1 MADVEEVFKS
11 NIMDC
16 YQGIVLK
23 QLPWFKSSDQCKAT
37 RLQWKD
43 VACGKDVN
51 ANIGGGKPIQ
61 SKAVLVTED
70 ARFSA
75 LTVNTTRASTVAFVG
90 TDDGR
95 LLKVLLESAVKAE
108 VYAIEK
114 VTSGEAILQDMEI
127 SGNGKHIF
135 ILTPTKVIKTATSSC
150 DRNARTCFECL
161 SARDPY
167 CGWCMRSN
175 ICSEEESCEKVLPNT
190 GSGWLDFQD
199 TFCPVIK
206 SVVPDKIQI
215 TTADYLNVTVDNIE
229 EGQNQTRAAF
239 LLCPLDLLNS
249 SPLSALLQTREGHS
263 RRKGPSKCPHL
274 VAPQSHL
281 YVAVGER
288 RNLSVKIQNLDPAI
302 MEEFRCEFRI
312 GETKHEKPALRSGED
327 TVVCGEMR
335 FDQAGGD
342 GLLPVAFDVVWMSS
356 EAPKAHVIDNTQ
368 KVAVEVYKCE
378 RLASDCG
385 TCITL
390 DSAFYDCGWCKSQ
403 NSCSRQG
410 ECSSQWLNG
419 SHLCAN
425 PKILDVTP
433 KKGPFGG
440 RTVLKIK
447 GINLGRQP
455 SDVQRAVQVANVPCE
470 VVIEEYKPAKEI
482 VCVTGKATGAEN
494 KGPVV
499 IRLKPDNYSYAAVS
513 GFDFVYVQPA
523 VSRIQPSRGPR
534 SGGTDVTLYG
544 TDLDA
549 GSEVNVRFGDV
560 DCRVI
565 KRTASEL
572 TCRTASSTTDGP
584 LPLKIHFDGS
594 HTRLPISINFEFS
607 SPPRV
612 HTIRPKYVF
621 AAGGMQIDVS
631 GQGFSLL
638 QRPRMMLIGDRQ
650 RREIGPVCVVEND
663 ALMKSDRID
672 IYTNPSV
679 ESFPETRYYRAG
691 DDSLTINGKDL
702 NVAATERDFSVKIG
716 GIDCPLTSVANRV
729 ITCIP
734 PSVKPLLPSGTQP
747 EVVVKI
753 GNLNYQVG
761 ILSYDSPG
769 MAASLMLLIAVFI
782 ILMTCLFV
790 CLFCVYRRK
799 SSTQERKLRH
809 LKLQMD
815 NIEMKVATECKQAF
829 AELQTSLDEYT
840 AELPIGT
847 APAPFLTYR
856 EYCARVL
863 FPNNPH
869 NHPVFQSV
877 QVFPERANAV
887 ETALRELHK
896 LLMNKTFMLTMVRT
910 MESNKYFVAKDRV
923 YVGSL
928 LMVVLQQIEKGPQD
942 GLTMESR
949 YSLSEEK
956 LLRATFDYA
965 TLDIFVET
973 DIPGMGNALVKAK
986 RKCIEVKYRALL
998 YSKRPGPSD
1007 MDLVW
1012 ITGRNGGRIILQ
1024 DIDETSRVEQ
1034 GGWRKINTLAHY
1046 NVHDRAIVAL
1056 IEKQKPFYEPSFL
1069 SDHSSLQS
1077 RTSPPM
1083 SRAWQSI
1090 SNSPSKEMDANYKL
1104 YHLVKPTEHGP
1115 NEGQEK
1121 MVTEIY
1127 LTRLLMMKGTLQGF
1141 INDLLCAIF
1150 SCHSPTS
1157 PFPAVIKYMFD
1168 FMDEQAALH
1177 GITDP
1182 EVSHAWKS
1190 NALPL
1195 RFWVNLIKNPHF
1207 LFDISKPNT
1216 VEGCLSV
1223 VAQTLMDACSTH
1235 DHQLTKDSPSS
1246 KLLFAKDMQEYKKWV
1261 DSYYSE
1267 IRRLD
1272 KIKEEEMASL
1282 LEKESRQHKNE
1293 FEVFSA
1299 LNELYK
1305 YIEQYKE
1312 PLMDALESNEHA
1324 LASRLNIRLQDMLA
1338 LMSDGDQVTDYES
1351 STLGMGYNSSSRLMA
1366 RERI

>member
-1 MADVEEVFKS
+1 M
-11 NIMDC
+11 
-16 YQGIVLK
+16 
-23 QLPWFKSSDQCKAT
+23 
-37 RLQWKD
+37 
-43 VACGKDVN
+43 
-51 ANIGGGKPIQ
+51 
-61 SKAVLVTED
+61 
-70 ARFSA
+70 
-75 LTVNTTRASTVAFVG
+75 
-90 TDDGR
+90 
-95 LLKVLLESAVKAE
+95 
-108 VYAIEK
+108 
-114 VTSGEAILQDMEI
+114 
-127 SGNGKHIF
+127 
-135 ILTPTKVIKTATSSC
+135 ATSSC

-239 LLCPLDLLNS
+239 LLCPSDLLNS

-440 RTVLKIK
+440 RTVLRIK
-447 GINLGRQP
+447 GINLGRRP
-455 SDVQRAVQVANVPCE
+455 TDVQRAVQVANVPCE
-470 VVIEEYKPAKEI
+470 VVTEEYKPAKEI
-482 VCVTGKATGAEN
+482 VCVTGKATGTEN

-549 GSEVNVRFGDV
+549 GSEVSVRFGDV

-572 TCRTASSTTDGP
+572 TCRTASATTDGP
-584 LPLKIHFDGS
+584 LPLRINFDGS
-594 HTRLPISINFEFS
+594 HTRFPISINFEFS
-607 SPPRV
+607 SSPRV

-621 AAGGMQIDVS
+621 AAGGMQIDV
-631 GQGFSLL
+631 
-638 QRPRMMLIGDRQ
+638 Q

-663 ALMKSDRID
+663 ALMKCESPRLPEGDRQPTHANSPVKASYAFDLDGMVTESDRID

-869 NHPVFQSV
+869 NHPIFQSV

-928 LMVVLQQIEKGPQD
+928 LMVVLQEKMGYCTELLKQLLRELIEKTVEKKLQPKILFRRSESVAERMLTAWFTFLMYDHLLKEPGRCLYNLYYSIKQQIEKGPQD
-942 GLTMESR
+942 GLTMESK

-965 TLDIFVET
+965 TLDMFVET

-986 RKCIEVKYRALL
+986 RKCIEVKYRALP

-1056 IEKQKPFYEPSFL
+1056 VEKQKPFYEPSFL

-1127 LTRLLMMKGTLQGF
+1127 LTRLLMMKGTMQGF

-1246 KLLFAKDMQEYKKWV
+1246 KLLFAKDMQEYRKWV

-1282 LEKESRQHKNE
+1282 LERESRQHKNE